1 MNLSLLKNKF
11 IKDVL
16 TLVSGT
22 VFGQLI
28 IFLFTPLI
36 TRIYSPEYF
45 GVYAIYI
52 GFSSIMA
59 IFTTGRYEFAIILPK
74 SYKKSEDVLKLIF
87 GIGAIV
93 SLAYLS
99 IVFSYLIFGDMLSNN
114 YQYFIENKLYLIPV
128 SAFVACINSGLYY
141 MAQRKKMYEISAVNN
156 VLQNISTVF
165 INILFGL
172 IISLNFGLILGLI
185 VGQLV
190 STIFLFKRLKYD
202 LSIFNLDL
210 KVLLSTAKEYVNFP
224 KYMLVSDLATI
235 SSQQL
240 PPIIFSLFF
249 NNVIVGNFSLAN
261 RILRI
266 PAIILT
272 SSVANVFRNEAIE
285 EIRISGHC
293 KNIYKFTILRLTIMS
308 VLVFSFASFISP
320 YIFEILLGK
329 EWQIAGRM
337 AQIISIMMIFD
348 FIALPFNSLYYI
360 LKKQQMYMWLQTVNT
375 LFSLLMLFSGQ
386 HFFDSYIVSIVL
398 FSISNSLFNIINIV
412 MTWRMSTKKIG

>member
-1 MNLSLLKNKF
+1 MNLSLIKNKF

-22 VFGQLI
+22 VFGQII

-52 GFSSIMA
+52 GFSSILA

-74 SYKKSEDVLKLIF
+74 SYKKSENILKLIF

-93 SLAYLS
+93 SFFYLS
-99 IVFSYLIFGDMLSNN
+99 IVFLYFFFGDIVSSN

-128 SAFVACINSGLYY
+128 STFIACINSGLYY
-141 MAQRKKMYEISAVNN
+141 MAQRKKMYNVSAVNS
-156 VLQNISTVF
+156 VFQNISTVF
-165 INILFGL
+165 INIIFGL
-172 IISLNFGLILGLI
+172 IVSLNYGLILGLI
-185 VGQLV
+185 VGQLL
-190 STIFLFKRLKYD
+190 STIFLFYKLKYNT
-202 LSIFNLDL
+202 SIFNLDF
-210 KVLLSTAKEYVNFP
+210 KVLLLTAKEYVNFP

-249 NNVIVGNFSLAN
+249 NNIIVGNFSLAN

-266 PAIILT
+266 PAIVLT

-285 EIRISGHC
+285 EIRIFGNC
-293 KNIYKFTILRLTIMS
+293 NKIYKFTILRLTIIS
-308 VLVFSFASFISP
+308 VIVFSFASFISP

-329 EWQIAGRM
+329 EWEIAGKM

-360 LKKQQMYMWLQTVNT
+360 LKKQKIYMWLQTVNT
-375 LFSLLMLFSGQ
+375 LFSLIMLFFGEY
-386 HFFDSYIVSIVL
+386 FFDSYMVSIIL

-412 MTWRMSTKKIG
+412 MTFQMSRKKYE

>member
-1 MNLSLLKNKF
+1 MNLSLIKNKF

-22 VFGQLI
+22 VFGQII

-52 GFSSIMA
+52 GFSSILA

-74 SYKKSEDVLKLIF
+74 SYKKSENILKLIF

-93 SLAYLS
+93 SFFYLS
-99 IVFSYLIFGDMLSNN
+99 IVFLYFFFGDIVSSN

-128 SAFVACINSGLYY
+128 STFIACINSGLN
-141 MAQRKKMYEISAVNN
+141 SVF
-156 VLQNISTVF
+156 QNISTVF
-165 INILFGL
+165 INIIFGL
-172 IISLNFGLILGLI
+172 IVSLNYGLILGLI
-185 VGQLV
+185 VGQLL
-190 STIFLFKRLKYD
+190 STIFLFYKLKYNT
-202 LSIFNLDL
+202 SIFNLDF
-210 KVLLSTAKEYVNFP
+210 KVLLLTAKEYVNFP

-249 NNVIVGNFSLAN
+249 NNIIVGNFSLAN

-266 PAIILT
+266 PAIVLT

-285 EIRISGHC
+285 EIRIFGNC
-293 KNIYKFTILRLTIMS
+293 NKIYKFTILRLTIIS
-308 VLVFSFASFISP
+308 VIVFSFASFISP

-329 EWQIAGRM
+329 EWEIAGKM

-360 LKKQQMYMWLQTVNT
+360 LKKQKIYMWLQTVNT
-375 LFSLLMLFSGQ
+375 LFSLIMLFFGEY
-386 HFFDSYIVSIVL
+386 FFDSYMVSIIL

-412 MTWRMSTKKIG
+412 MTFQMSRKKYE